1 MPLDKEAKRLDFGK
15 ALKYTMIGG
24 ELYRRSFN
32 RFLLK
37 CINQVESMRLMREIH
52 EGLCV
57 AHISGPMMM
66 LIRHGYYWPTI
77 TIDFY

>member
-1 MPLDKEAKRLDFGK
+1 
-15 ALKYTMIGG
+15 
-24 ELYRRSFN
+24 
-32 RFLLK
+32 
-37 CINQVESMRLMREIH
+37 MRLMREIH

-77 TIDFY
+77 TIDFYWYARGCEECQRSRPLLKTPAKEMHAIVKPWPFKGWVMC